1 MTFGVLPNFIGHW
14 LYLRSQYQR
23 VRVSHTATSHT
34 KGVICPEVRIYVSQN
49 CNKLYSKEKK
59 DMVSKRKS

>member
-1 MTFGVLPNFIGHW
+1 MHTYKFHAYQQVNW
-14 LYLRSQYQR
+14 SQYQR

-49 CNKLYSKEKK
+49 YNKLYSKEKK
-59 DMVSKRKS
+59 TW